1 VDGDGA
7 VAAGLKTLPAELAA
21 LVRVTANWQ
30 SSGPLAGAL
39 VEGDAARLL
48 AANRRIAE
56 LPGPIVLTQ
65 GVPAG
70 GEGVEIAWLMNERS
84 LSTNTTAAGGN
95 ASLVAMS

>member
-1 VDGDGA
+1 VS
-7 VAAGLKTLPAELAA
+7 
-21 LVRVTANWQ
+21 ANWTGF
-30 SSGPLAGAL
+30 GPLAGAL
-39 VEGDAARLL
+39 VDGDSARLL

-65 GVPAG
+65 GVPMG

-84 LSTNTTAAGGN
+84 VSTNTTAAGGN